1 MAITPIMFNATVQR
15 TQDFTT
21 MKQNED
27 NKGAV
32 DQSNFQMKME
42 KEFKLQLSNVRTADN
57 AEKKGD
63 NSDAKEKGNGSY
75 AGDGGRRRPGQKEIN
90 QKDKVLKKDGGHFDM
105 SI

>member
-27 NKGAV
+27 NKGTI

-63 NSDAKEKGNGSY
+63 NSDAKEKGNGTY
-75 AGDGGRRRPGQKEIN
+75 TGDGGRRRPGQKEMN
-90 QKDKVLKKDGGHFDM
+90 KKDRVLKKDGGHFDM
-105 SI
+105 SV

>member
-27 NKGAV
+27 NKGII
-32 DQSNFQMKME
+32 DQGNFQNKME
-42 KEFKLQLSNVRTADN
+42 KEVKLQLSNVRSGDN

-63 NSDAKEKGNGSY
+63 NSDAKEKGNGTY
-75 AGDGGRRRPGQKEIN
+75 AGDGGRRRPGQQEEKKEG
-90 QKDKVLKKDGGHFDM
+90 KVLLKEGSHFDM
-105 SI
+105 SV

>member
-27 NKGAV
+27 NKGTI

-42 KEFKLQLSNVRTADN
+42 KEFKHQLSNVRTADN

-63 NSDAKEKGNGSY
+63 NSDAKEKGNGTY
-75 AGDGGRRRPGQKEIN
+75 TGDGGRRRPGQNEASR
-90 QKDKVLKKDGGHFDM
+90 KDRVLKKDGGHFDM
-105 SI
+105 SV